1 MHCAF
6 TKWMHHLLVLALV
19 AWPRLSPCAPLQAD
33 TLASQL
39 VIHTGRN
46 GIFSALSHDHQF
58 TPARWQAE
66 VDFDPE
72 RPQEIRVDVRID
84 AVTLHDHV
92 ARLGQKSRDHV
103 DRETAGPQVLDSA
116 HFRDITFHGES
127 ANARDEGAGLQ
138 GVLHGALSLHGT
150 TRPLDVPF
158 HARAEGSGYRVSGS
172 ARFPQ
177 TDFGITPFSTAG
189 GTIGVDDEIRVEF
202 ELVLASHPELA
213 GVTPRLTPA
222 GRDR

>member
-1 MHCAF
+1 MQRAVM
-6 TKWMHHLLVLALV
+6 KWTYGLLALALV
-19 AWPRLSPCAPLQAD
+19 AWPRPSPSAPLQAD
-33 TLASQL
+33 TSASRL

-46 GIFSALSHDHQF
+46 GIFSALSHDHEF

-72 RPQEIRVDVRID
+72 RPQEILVDVRVD
-84 AVTLHDHV
+84 AATLHDHV

-103 DRETAGPQVLDSA
+103 DSEVSGPQVLDSE
-116 HFRDITFHGES
+116 HFREIRFHGES
-127 ANARDEGAGLQ
+127 ASTRDEGSGLQ

-158 HARAEGSGYRVSGS
+158 HARADGSGYRVSGS
-172 ARFPQ
+172 TRFRQ

-189 GTIGVDDEIRVEF
+189 GTIGVDDEIRVDF
-202 ELVLASHPELA
+202 DLV
-213 GVTPRLTPA
+213 LTPA
-222 GRDR
+222 PDSAGSTVRLGAR